1 MRKKWIFIGA
11 AFALA
16 MTLTGCRDNA
26 AASIPQQS
34 SQEQTKEQTQM
45 IPMEEAQEA
54 ALKAAD
60 IVAAD
65 ADISATTLSEVAGV
79 ACYKVEFT
87 SGEYAYAYTI
97 NAETGAVMEMSS
109 QEQNAQASGTQ
120 TETADPAAPAP
131 AQNAT
136 GTGTVDEA
144 AAQKIALEHAGVKA
158 ADATITK
165 SKLDYEDGRQVYD
178 IEWYAGG
185 AKYDYEIAT
194 DTGEIISSAYEEKTM
209 GADSKNVT
217 VSEADAKKTA
227 LDRVSGATD
236 KDLYE
241 WKLDYED
248 GHRIKGGQT
257 SAVNWIHSIL
267 KKQRVL
273 AEDWQLSQCLFGE
286 HLLKTHPDKVVVL
299 VESEK
304 SAVIGSA
311 IFPDYVWLATGG
323 KSQMREEKLRVLSG
337 RTVLLFPDADAY
349 AEWKQRAESMYFCKV
364 VVSDIIERNATPKQK
379 EAHIDIADWIIFQ
392 IREGKVM
399 STANHLVE
407 AERILQRMIE
417 KNPVLQKLIDDLDLV
432 LVGASPI
439 GNDDE
444 KPP

>member
-1 MRKKWIFIGA
+1 MGCLLLYKMETIRESVKRGMGGAIYGIASVTIFIKFLQISPAHKNFTCNLAGYRLHFTHSNLIGRIRKSMRKKWIFTGA

-34 SQEQTKEQTQM
+34 SQEQTQM

-60 IVAAD
+60 IEAAD

-241 WKLDYED
+241 WKLDYDD
-248 GHRIKGGQT
+248 GRPEYEGKIIYGGT
-257 SAVNWIHSIL
+257 EYEFTIDA
-267 KKQRVL
+267 
-273 AEDWQLSQCLFGE
+273 
-286 HLLKTHPDKVVVL
+286 
-299 VESEK
+299 
-304 SAVIGSA
+304 
-311 IFPDYVWLATGG
+311 ATG
-323 KSQMREEKLRVLSG
+323 SVMEWDAEKVR
-337 RTVLLFPDADAY
+337 
-349 AEWKQRAESMYFCKV
+349 
-364 VVSDIIERNATPKQK
+364 
-379 EAHIDIADWIIFQ
+379 
-392 IREGKVM
+392 
-399 STANHLVE
+399 
-407 AERILQRMIE
+407 
-417 KNPVLQKLIDDLDLV
+417 
-432 LVGASPI
+432 
-439 GNDDE
+439 
-444 KPP
+444 

>member
-1 MRKKWIFIGA
+1 MGGAIYGIASVTIFVRFLQIYPVHKNFACDLAGYRLHFTHSNLIGGIRKNMRKKWIFTVA

-34 SQEQTKEQTQM
+34 SQEQTQM

-241 WKLDYED
+241 WKLDYDD
-248 GHRIKGGQT
+248 GRPEYEGKIIYGGT
-257 SAVNWIHSIL
+257 EYEFTIDA
-267 KKQRVL
+267 
-273 AEDWQLSQCLFGE
+273 
-286 HLLKTHPDKVVVL
+286 
-299 VESEK
+299 
-304 SAVIGSA
+304 
-311 IFPDYVWLATGG
+311 ATG
-323 KSQMREEKLRVLSG
+323 SVMEWDAEKVR
-337 RTVLLFPDADAY
+337 
-349 AEWKQRAESMYFCKV
+349 
-364 VVSDIIERNATPKQK
+364 
-379 EAHIDIADWIIFQ
+379 
-392 IREGKVM
+392 
-399 STANHLVE
+399 
-407 AERILQRMIE
+407 
-417 KNPVLQKLIDDLDLV
+417 
-432 LVGASPI
+432 
-439 GNDDE
+439 
-444 KPP
+444 

>member
-1 MRKKWIFIGA
+1 MGCLLLYKMETIRESVKRGMGGAIYGIASVTIFVRFLQTYPVHKNFTCNLAVYRLHFTHSNLIGRIRKNMRKKWIFTGA

-34 SQEQTKEQTQM
+34 SQEQTKEQTKEQTQM

-178 IEWYAGG
+178 IEWYVGG
-185 AKYDYEIAT
+185 AKYDYEIAA

-241 WKLDYED
+241 WKLDYDD
-248 GHRIKGGQT
+248 GRPEYEGKIIYGGT
-257 SAVNWIHSIL
+257 EYEFTIDA
-267 KKQRVL
+267 
-273 AEDWQLSQCLFGE
+273 
-286 HLLKTHPDKVVVL
+286 
-299 VESEK
+299 
-304 SAVIGSA
+304 
-311 IFPDYVWLATGG
+311 ATG
-323 KSQMREEKLRVLSG
+323 SVMEWDAEKVR
-337 RTVLLFPDADAY
+337 
-349 AEWKQRAESMYFCKV
+349 
-364 VVSDIIERNATPKQK
+364 
-379 EAHIDIADWIIFQ
+379 
-392 IREGKVM
+392 
-399 STANHLVE
+399 
-407 AERILQRMIE
+407 
-417 KNPVLQKLIDDLDLV
+417 
-432 LVGASPI
+432 
-439 GNDDE
+439 
-444 KPP
+444 

>member
-1 MRKKWIFIGA
+1 MDCLLLYKMETIRESVKRGMGGAIYGIASVTIFVRFLQIYPVHKNFTCNLAGYRLHFTHSNLIGRIRKSMRKKWIFTGV

-60 IVAAD
+60 IEAAD
-65 ADISATTLSEVAGV
+65 ADISATTLSGVAGV

-87 SGEYAYAYTI
+87 SGEYAYSYTI

-120 TETADPAAPAP
+120 TEVADSAAPAPAQTSAAAP

-185 AKYDYEIAT
+185 AKYDYEIAA

-209 GADSKNVT
+209 GADSRNVT

-241 WKLDYED
+241 WKLDYDD
-248 GHRIKGGQT
+248 GRP
-257 SAVNWIHSIL
+257 
-267 KKQRVL
+267 
-273 AEDWQLSQCLFGE
+273 E
-286 HLLKTHPDKVVVL
+286 
-299 VESEK
+299 
-304 SAVIGSA
+304 
-311 IFPDYVWLATGG
+311 Y
-323 KSQMREEKLRVLSG
+323 
-337 RTVLLFPDADAY
+337 
-349 AEWKQRAESMYFCKV
+349 
-364 VVSDIIERNATPKQK
+364 
-379 EAHIDIADWIIFQ
+379 
-392 IREGKVM
+392 EGKIIYGGTEYEFTIDASTGSVM
-399 STANHLVE
+399 E
-407 AERILQRMIE
+407 WDAEKVR
-417 KNPVLQKLIDDLDLV
+417 
-432 LVGASPI
+432 
-439 GNDDE
+439 
-444 KPP
+444 

>member
-1 MRKKWIFIGA
+1 
-11 AFALA
+11 
-16 MTLTGCRDNA
+16 MTGYRDNA

-34 SQEQTKEQTQM
+34 SQEQTKEQAQM

-120 TETADPAAPAP
+120 TETTDPAAPAP

-209 GADSKNVT
+209 GADSKNIT

-241 WKLDYED
+241 WKLDYDD
-248 GHRIKGGQT
+248 GRPEYEGKIIYGGT
-257 SAVNWIHSIL
+257 EYEFTIDA
-267 KKQRVL
+267 
-273 AEDWQLSQCLFGE
+273 
-286 HLLKTHPDKVVVL
+286 
-299 VESEK
+299 
-304 SAVIGSA
+304 
-311 IFPDYVWLATGG
+311 ATG
-323 KSQMREEKLRVLSG
+323 SVMEWDAEKVR
-337 RTVLLFPDADAY
+337 
-349 AEWKQRAESMYFCKV
+349 
-364 VVSDIIERNATPKQK
+364 
-379 EAHIDIADWIIFQ
+379 
-392 IREGKVM
+392 
-399 STANHLVE
+399 
-407 AERILQRMIE
+407 
-417 KNPVLQKLIDDLDLV
+417 
-432 LVGASPI
+432 
-439 GNDDE
+439 
-444 KPP
+444 

>member
-1 MRKKWIFIGA
+1 MRKKWIFTGV

-34 SQEQTKEQTQM
+34 SQEQTQM

-60 IVAAD
+60 IEAAD

-120 TETADPAAPAP
+120 TETADPAASAPAQTSGSASAQAQTSAAAP

-209 GADSKNVT
+209 GADSRNVT

-241 WKLDYED
+241 WKLDYDD
-248 GHRIKGGQT
+248 GRPEYEGKIIYGGT
-257 SAVNWIHSIL
+257 EYEFTIDA
-267 KKQRVL
+267 
-273 AEDWQLSQCLFGE
+273 
-286 HLLKTHPDKVVVL
+286 
-299 VESEK
+299 
-304 SAVIGSA
+304 
-311 IFPDYVWLATGG
+311 ATG
-323 KSQMREEKLRVLSG
+323 SVMEWDAEKVR
-337 RTVLLFPDADAY
+337 
-349 AEWKQRAESMYFCKV
+349 
-364 VVSDIIERNATPKQK
+364 
-379 EAHIDIADWIIFQ
+379 
-392 IREGKVM
+392 
-399 STANHLVE
+399 
-407 AERILQRMIE
+407 
-417 KNPVLQKLIDDLDLV
+417 
-432 LVGASPI
+432 
-439 GNDDE
+439 
-444 KPP
+444 

>member
-1 MRKKWIFIGA
+1 
-11 AFALA
+11 
-16 MTLTGCRDNA
+16 
-26 AASIPQQS
+26 
-34 SQEQTKEQTQM
+34 M

-60 IVAAD
+60 IEAAD

-97 NAETGAVMEMSS
+97 NAQTGAVMEMSS

-120 TETADPAAPAP
+120 TEVADSTVPTTAQTSAQTQTPDQAQTSAAAP

-136 GTGTVDEA
+136 GIGIVDEA

-185 AKYDYEIAT
+185 AKYDYEIAA

-236 KDLYE
+236 RDIYE
-241 WKLDYED
+241 WKLDYDD
-248 GHRIKGGQT
+248 GRPEYEGKIIYGGT
-257 SAVNWIHSIL
+257 EYEFTIDA
-267 KKQRVL
+267 
-273 AEDWQLSQCLFGE
+273 
-286 HLLKTHPDKVVVL
+286 
-299 VESEK
+299 
-304 SAVIGSA
+304 
-311 IFPDYVWLATGG
+311 ATG
-323 KSQMREEKLRVLSG
+323 SVMEWDAEKFR
-337 RTVLLFPDADAY
+337 
-349 AEWKQRAESMYFCKV
+349 
-364 VVSDIIERNATPKQK
+364 
-379 EAHIDIADWIIFQ
+379 
-392 IREGKVM
+392 
-399 STANHLVE
+399 
-407 AERILQRMIE
+407 
-417 KNPVLQKLIDDLDLV
+417 
-432 LVGASPI
+432 
-439 GNDDE
+439 
-444 KPP
+444 

>member
-1 MRKKWIFIGA
+1 MGCLLLYKMETIRESVKRGMGGAIYGIASVTIFVRFLQIYPVHKNFTCNLAGYRLHFTHSNLIGRIRKSMRKKWIFTGA

-34 SQEQTKEQTQM
+34 SQEQTQM

-109 QEQNAQASGTQ
+109 QEQNAQTSGTQ

-241 WKLDYED
+241 WKLDYDD
-248 GHRIKGGQT
+248 GRPEYEGKIIYGGT
-257 SAVNWIHSIL
+257 EYEFTIDA
-267 KKQRVL
+267 
-273 AEDWQLSQCLFGE
+273 
-286 HLLKTHPDKVVVL
+286 
-299 VESEK
+299 
-304 SAVIGSA
+304 
-311 IFPDYVWLATGG
+311 ATG
-323 KSQMREEKLRVLSG
+323 SVMEWDAEKVR
-337 RTVLLFPDADAY
+337 
-349 AEWKQRAESMYFCKV
+349 
-364 VVSDIIERNATPKQK
+364 
-379 EAHIDIADWIIFQ
+379 
-392 IREGKVM
+392 
-399 STANHLVE
+399 
-407 AERILQRMIE
+407 
-417 KNPVLQKLIDDLDLV
+417 
-432 LVGASPI
+432 
-439 GNDDE
+439 
-444 KPP
+444 

>member
-1 MRKKWIFIGA
+1 MGCLLLYKMETIRESVKRSMGGAIYGIASVTIFVRFLQIYPVHKNFTCNLAGYRLHFTHSNLIGRIRKSMRKKWIFTGA

-60 IVAAD
+60 IEAAD

-87 SGEYAYAYTI
+87 SGEHAYSYTI

-120 TETADPAAPAP
+120 TEVADSAAPAPAQTSAAAP

-209 GADSKNVT
+209 GADSRNVT

-241 WKLDYED
+241 WKLDYDD
-248 GHRIKGGQT
+248 GRPEYEGKIIYGGT
-257 SAVNWIHSIL
+257 EYEFTIDA
-267 KKQRVL
+267 
-273 AEDWQLSQCLFGE
+273 
-286 HLLKTHPDKVVVL
+286 
-299 VESEK
+299 
-304 SAVIGSA
+304 
-311 IFPDYVWLATGG
+311 ATG
-323 KSQMREEKLRVLSG
+323 SVMEWDAEKVR
-337 RTVLLFPDADAY
+337 
-349 AEWKQRAESMYFCKV
+349 
-364 VVSDIIERNATPKQK
+364 
-379 EAHIDIADWIIFQ
+379 
-392 IREGKVM
+392 
-399 STANHLVE
+399 
-407 AERILQRMIE
+407 
-417 KNPVLQKLIDDLDLV
+417 
-432 LVGASPI
+432 
-439 GNDDE
+439 
-444 KPP
+444 

>member
-1 MRKKWIFIGA
+1 MRKKWIFTGA

-16 MTLTGCRDNA
+16 MTLNGCRDNV

-34 SQEQTKEQTQM
+34 SQEQTQM

-60 IVAAD
+60 IEAAD

-120 TETADPAAPAP
+120 TEVADSTVPATAQTSGSASAQAQTSAAAP

-185 AKYDYEIAT
+185 AKYDYEIAA
-194 DTGEIISSAYEEKTM
+194 DTGEIISSAYEEKTV
-209 GADSKNVT
+209 GADSRSVT

-241 WKLDYED
+241 WKLDYDD
-248 GHRIKGGQT
+248 GRPEYEGKIIYGGT
-257 SAVNWIHSIL
+257 EYEFTIDA
-267 KKQRVL
+267 
-273 AEDWQLSQCLFGE
+273 
-286 HLLKTHPDKVVVL
+286 
-299 VESEK
+299 
-304 SAVIGSA
+304 
-311 IFPDYVWLATGG
+311 ATG
-323 KSQMREEKLRVLSG
+323 SVMEWDAEKVR
-337 RTVLLFPDADAY
+337 
-349 AEWKQRAESMYFCKV
+349 
-364 VVSDIIERNATPKQK
+364 
-379 EAHIDIADWIIFQ
+379 
-392 IREGKVM
+392 
-399 STANHLVE
+399 
-407 AERILQRMIE
+407 
-417 KNPVLQKLIDDLDLV
+417 
-432 LVGASPI
+432 
-439 GNDDE
+439 
-444 KPP
+444 

>member
-1 MRKKWIFIGA
+1 MRKKWIFTGA

-34 SQEQTKEQTQM
+34 SQEQTKGQTQM

-60 IVAAD
+60 IEAAD

-97 NAETGAVMEMSS
+97 NAQTGAVMEMSS

-120 TETADPAAPAP
+120 TEVADSTVPATAQTSGSASAQAQTSAAAP

-236 KDLYE
+236 KNLYE

-248 GHRIKGGQT
+248 GHPEYEGKIIYGGT
-257 SAVNWIHSIL
+257 EYEFTIDA
-267 KKQRVL
+267 
-273 AEDWQLSQCLFGE
+273 
-286 HLLKTHPDKVVVL
+286 
-299 VESEK
+299 
-304 SAVIGSA
+304 
-311 IFPDYVWLATGG
+311 ATG
-323 KSQMREEKLRVLSG
+323 SVMEWDAEKVR
-337 RTVLLFPDADAY
+337 
-349 AEWKQRAESMYFCKV
+349 
-364 VVSDIIERNATPKQK
+364 
-379 EAHIDIADWIIFQ
+379 
-392 IREGKVM
+392 
-399 STANHLVE
+399 
-407 AERILQRMIE
+407 
-417 KNPVLQKLIDDLDLV
+417 
-432 LVGASPI
+432 
-439 GNDDE
+439 
-444 KPP
+444 

>member
-1 MRKKWIFIGA
+1 MGGAIYGIASVTIFVRFLQIYPVHKNFTCDLAGYRLHFTHSNLIGGIRKNMRKKWIFTVA

-34 SQEQTKEQTQM
+34 SQEQTQM

-120 TETADPAAPAP
+120 TEMADPAAPAP

-194 DTGEIISSAYEEKTM
+194 DTGEIISSAYEEKTI
-209 GADSKNVT
+209 GADSKNIT

-241 WKLDYED
+241 WKLDYDD
-248 GHRIKGGQT
+248 GRPEYEGKIIYGGT
-257 SAVNWIHSIL
+257 EYEFTIDA
-267 KKQRVL
+267 
-273 AEDWQLSQCLFGE
+273 
-286 HLLKTHPDKVVVL
+286 
-299 VESEK
+299 
-304 SAVIGSA
+304 
-311 IFPDYVWLATGG
+311 ATG
-323 KSQMREEKLRVLSG
+323 SVMEWDAEKVR
-337 RTVLLFPDADAY
+337 
-349 AEWKQRAESMYFCKV
+349 
-364 VVSDIIERNATPKQK
+364 
-379 EAHIDIADWIIFQ
+379 
-392 IREGKVM
+392 
-399 STANHLVE
+399 
-407 AERILQRMIE
+407 
-417 KNPVLQKLIDDLDLV
+417 
-432 LVGASPI
+432 
-439 GNDDE
+439 
-444 KPP
+444 

>member
-1 MRKKWIFIGA
+1 MGCLLLYKMETIRESVKRGMGGAIYGIASVTIFVRFLQIYPVHKNFTCNLAGYRLHFTHSNLIGRIRKSMRKKWIFTGA

-60 IVAAD
+60 IEAAD

-79 ACYKVEFT
+79 DCYKVEFT

-120 TETADPAAPAP
+120 TEVADSTVPATAQTSAAAPS
-131 AQNAT
+131 QNAT
-136 GTGTVDEA
+136 GTGTVDE

-185 AKYDYEIAT
+185 AKYDYEIAA

-236 KDLYE
+236 KNLYE
-241 WKLDYED
+241 WKLVYDDGRPEYE
-248 GHRIKGGQT
+248 GKIIYGGT
-257 SAVNWIHSIL
+257 EYEFTIDA
-267 KKQRVL
+267 
-273 AEDWQLSQCLFGE
+273 
-286 HLLKTHPDKVVVL
+286 
-299 VESEK
+299 
-304 SAVIGSA
+304 
-311 IFPDYVWLATGG
+311 ATG
-323 KSQMREEKLRVLSG
+323 SVMEWDAEKVR
-337 RTVLLFPDADAY
+337 
-349 AEWKQRAESMYFCKV
+349 
-364 VVSDIIERNATPKQK
+364 
-379 EAHIDIADWIIFQ
+379 
-392 IREGKVM
+392 
-399 STANHLVE
+399 
-407 AERILQRMIE
+407 
-417 KNPVLQKLIDDLDLV
+417 
-432 LVGASPI
+432 
-439 GNDDE
+439 
-444 KPP
+444 